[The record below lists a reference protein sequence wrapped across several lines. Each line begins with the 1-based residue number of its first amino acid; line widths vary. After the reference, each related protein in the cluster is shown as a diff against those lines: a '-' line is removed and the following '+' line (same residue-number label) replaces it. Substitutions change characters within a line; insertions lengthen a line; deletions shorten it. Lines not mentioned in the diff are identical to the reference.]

1 MKRKVILL
9 LALCFVL
16 AFAFTA
22 CGSSDQ
28 EAATTKC
35 TLYCG
40 LNDADAGTQIL
51 TIEEAQEMIRPMILE
66 AGTGYT
72 EFVTYG
78 AYEENGTVYGNDT
91 LVYEFYYADRAVVE
105 QLGKDIKEAL
115 NLNSVL
121 MTENPSEYGF
131 LE

>member
-1 MKRKVILL
+1 MKRKILAIVL
-9 LALCFVL
+9 LCLMMTFV
-16 AFAFTA
+16 FAG

-28 EAATTKC
+28 EESTTKC

-40 LNDADAGTQIL
+40 LNDADTGTQIL
-51 TIEEAQEMIRPMILE
+51 TIEEAQEVIRPMILE

-121 MTENPSEYGF
+121 MTENPSKYGF